1 MTRYEALKTIAPHF
15 REDDLAV
22 VALGGI
28 IDEWHSLKPEANSMY
43 LKIMGSIS
51 AVAFGVADAL
61 KHRRVLSLD
70 TDGSLLLNL
79 GILCTIGNE
88 QPDNLVVVVMDNECY
103 EVIGSPPTH
112 TSGNVDL
119 AAMARGAG
127 IRNAI
132 SVKTAEELDQAYT
145 RALADKGPGFIV
157 TKVDCGTQAFPEEER
172 KRTDGHEDK
181 YRFVRYVEDS
191 EGVTIIPR
199 EVKSIRKVGGTA
211 TWDLQG

>member
-22 VALGGI
+22 IALGGM
-28 IDEWHSLKPEANSMY
+28 IDEWHSLKPQANSMY
-43 LKIMGSIS
+43 LKIMGSIT
-51 AVAFGVADAL
+51 AVAFGIADSL
-61 KHRRVLSLD
+61 RHRRVLSLD

-88 QPDNLVVVVMDNECY
+88 QPENLVVVVMDNECY

-119 AAMARGAG
+119 AAVARGAG
-127 IRNAI
+127 IEN
-132 SVKTAEELDQAYT
+132 SVSVADTSDLDDAYT
-145 RALADKGPGFIV
+145 KALSEKGPALIV
-157 TKVDCGTQAFPEEER
+157 AKVDCGTQAFPEEER

-181 YRFVRYVEDS
+181 YRFVRYIEGS

-199 EVKSIRKVGGTA
+199 EVKSIRKVTGTT
-211 TWDLQG
+211 TWNLQG